1 MPDRWHIRTLMLAGM
16 SLGSLILLLSFGLFF
31 YGRDFLR
38 LPLPQLQTLVFV
50 TLVFTG
56 QGMFY
61 LVRERRHLWD
71 SAPSR

>member
-1 MPDRWHIRTLMLAGM
+1 MLAGM
-16 SLGSLILLLSFGLFF
+16 SLGSLILLLSFELFF